1 VGSKTNERDSGAQ
14 GRTVPVAEVAVTT
27 VPATAELAM
36 MAATRMEDFITSHLE
51 RGSCAGPCLDRVAV
65 ADVAGFLVLP
75 L

>member
-1 VGSKTNERDSGAQ
+1 
-14 GRTVPVAEVAVTT
+14 VTT